1 MFSPSLRGS
10 QAPES
15 HSEQQQAAK
24 NFTHVGFPHGDK
36 YNCDLQQTK
45 RGLRFVWKD
54 YRKIEFKDCVQP
66 NVSKMMTI
74 IIWPTHTEA
83 LLGHIKFK
91 ESLKIFQFKRESF
104 MTNNPTSHMK
114 VALLL
119 EVNIHL
125 YQENLVIH
133 MECFS
138 WGHHSLDT
146 RSPKWRVLTYKPSS
160 SNMYISQQTASREEY
175 QNFYNAE

>member
-1 MFSPSLRGS
+1 
-10 QAPES
+10 
-15 HSEQQQAAK
+15 
-24 NFTHVGFPHGDK
+24 
-36 YNCDLQQTK
+36 
-45 RGLRFVWKD
+45 
-54 YRKIEFKDCVQP
+54 
-66 NVSKMMTI
+66 
-74 IIWPTHTEA
+74 
-83 LLGHIKFK
+83 
-91 ESLKIFQFKRESF
+91 
-104 MTNNPTSHMK
+104 MK